1 MTTPTPPQERPDWAY
16 VSQNGT
22 EVFGIQVYRDGAL
35 ADADG
40 NAVTVTLTTEDG
52 ATRIFQRN
60 ADHPGAGQY
69 SVTLG
74 AGDTSMSGHY
84 ALRFDWAVNGVADL
98 YVWPVYVGPAAPAYD
113 MLPPD
118 AKAVVENVLV
128 KFADLYDSP
137 YGGPHLQV
145 YLQTK
150 FGRGRIAQLMR
161 TALQKLNTSAQPV
174 TSYDYTNFPFAE
186 WGGLIEQA
194 TYLEVIRHLIRTY
207 TEQPEVIL
215 GTAVSRTDR
224 TAYAD
229 KWRAILGDESGEEYR
244 NMLANWKMSNMFLGK
259 PSVLVSGGAYG
270 RWGPIPF
277 PGGAGEAAA
286 RGYFVSRGY
295 W

>member
-22 EVFGIQVYRDGAL
+22 EVFGIQVMRNGVYG
-35 ADADG
+35 DADG
-40 NAVTVTLTTEDG
+40 NTVTVTLSTEDG
-52 ATRIFQRN
+52 TTRIFQRA
-60 ADHPGAGQY
+60 ADHPGTGQY
-69 SVTLG
+69 ATTLTS
-74 AGDTSMSGHY
+74 GDTSMTGHY
-84 ALRFDWAVNGVADL
+84 ALRFDWAVNGVADF
-98 YVWPVYVGPAAPAYD
+98 YVWPVYVGPPAPAYD

-161 TALQKLNTSAQPV
+161 TALQKLNTGAQPV

-224 TAYAD
+224 RDYVD
-229 KWRAILGDESGEEYR
+229 RWRAILADEAGEEYR
-244 NMLANWKMSNMFLGK
+244 EMLGNWKMSNMFLGK

-270 RWGPIPF
+270 KWGPIAF
-277 PGGAGEAAA
+277 PGGMGEAAA